1 MHHHLDLR
9 TKIIIMM
16 SVMAG
21 LFLVALDQTI
31 FTTSLGKI
39 VEEFNAFSSLSWV
52 VTAYLITST
61 VSVPIAGKLS
71 DMYGRRILLLIGISI
86 FVAGSLFGGMSG
98 SMNQLILWRAIEGI
112 GAGIITANAFTI
124 IGDLFAPRE
133 RARWQGV
140 FGAVFGVATV
150 VGPILGGYLTE
161 THSILWMTTSWR
173 WTLFINI
180 PIGII
185 AFAVIFIFCPT
196 LRHEKKPKID
206 YVGAALLALALSV
219 LVLAIDNTEHIFA
232 DFMTSTGISLLWLRI
247 IMFTIV
253 AITVGIFIVVENR
266 AKEPIL
272 PLRFFKNRNF
282 DLIIMISLLFGAAFI
297 GTILYLTQF
306 NQQVFAASPSQS
318 GLMLLPM
325 VGGLVLSSVIGG
337 QLITRTG
344 KYKIFMQIGTALATI
359 SIIFLTTLRPESGY
373 FYESIIMVF
382 LGMGL
387 GIVMPVLNLAVQ
399 NEFEQLELGVAT
411 SSSQLFRN
419 LGSTIGVA
427 VFGAI
432 LTAGIISGLGDTSQ
446 IPYIKTLAQ
455 NPAASRIGSLS
466 DSNTLLTLNTP
477 DIKQKINNQADA
489 AFTKLP
495 VPIKTVVAQKFKAQ
509 QDNFSSIVVHAFSD
523 GMHNIFIVAA
533 FLMGTATIIVF
544 GIKEKTLRTGKPQET
559 PGEI

>member
-9 TKIIIMM
+9 TKIIIML

-161 THSILWMTTSWR
+161 THSILWLTTSWR

-206 YVGAALLALALSV
+206 YVGAALLAVALSV

-232 DFMTSTGISLLWLRI
+232 DFISSTGISLLWLRV
-247 IMFTIV
+247 IMFTFV
-253 AITVGIFIVVENR
+253 AIIVGIFVAVEHR

-282 DLIIMISLLFGAAFI
+282 VLIIIISLLFGAAFI

-306 NQQVFAASPSQS
+306 NQQVFSASPSQS

-325 VGGLVLSSVIGG
+325 VGGLVLSSVVGG

-359 SIIFLTTLRPESGY
+359 SIVFLTTLKPESGY

-432 LTAGIISGLGDTSQ
+432 LTAGIVAGLGDTGR
-446 IPYIKTLAQ
+446 IPYVKTLTQ
-455 NPAASRIGSLS
+455 NPAASKIGSFS

-477 DIKQKINNQADA
+477 DIKQKINDQANA

-495 VPIKTVVAQKFKAQ
+495 LPVKTVVSQQFKAQ
-509 QDNFSSIVVHAFSD
+509 QDNFSSIVIHAFSD

-533 FLMGTATIIVF
+533 ILMGVATIIVF